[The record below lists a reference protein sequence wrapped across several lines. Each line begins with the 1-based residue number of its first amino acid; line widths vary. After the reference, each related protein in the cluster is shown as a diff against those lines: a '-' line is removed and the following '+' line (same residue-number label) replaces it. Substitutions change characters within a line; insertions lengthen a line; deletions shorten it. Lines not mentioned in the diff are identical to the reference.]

1 MTRGSSLA
9 DVGRVLGA
17 IGRILI
23 AAGVL
28 LLLFVV
34 YQLWGTGLQEARAQD
49 DLRSQ
54 LEASAPS
61 TSTTSSTGPTATS
74 SRAPQATTTTAPA
87 KPAPA
92 DVPVPALGEP
102 IGVIRIPKIGVDK
115 VFVSGVSRDDLRK
128 GPGHYPLTP
137 LPGQEG
143 NAGIAGHRTT
153 YGAPFNRID
162 ELQPGDEILIDAPYG
177 QFRYEVRETTIVSP
191 TQGEVLL
198 DKGDDRLTLTSC
210 NPKYSARQRIVVS
223 AVLTGTPVG
232 PLKGQAAQEARL
244 RAQHPEAARGDSPV
258 VFGEDLSGSSG
269 PKAPVLLWGLV
280 CAAIWAAT
288 WFASRTLGERGQ
300 PRLVRW
306 SPYLVGGPLFLLA
319 LYVCFENVANL
330 LPPNF

>member
-1 MTRGSSLA
+1 
-9 DVGRVLGA
+9 VLGA

-28 LLLFVV
+28 VLLFVV

-54 LEASAPS
+54 LDAS
-61 TSTTSSTGPTATS
+61 TSSTAAPTTSSSAPT
-74 SRAPQATTTTAPA
+74 ATTTTAPA
-87 KPAPA
+87 KPAPLN
-92 DVPVPALGEP
+92 VPVPALGEP

-143 NAGIAGHRTT
+143 NAAVAGHRTT
-153 YGAPFNRID
+153 YGAPFDRID
-162 ELQPGDEILIDAPYG
+162 ELRPGDEILIDAPYG
-177 QFRYEVRETTIVSP
+177 QFRYEVRTTTIVTP
-191 TQGEVLL
+191 TQGEVLR
-198 DKGDDRLTLTSC
+198 DEGDDRLTLTSC

-232 PLKGQAAQEARL
+232 RLRGQTAQQARL
-244 RAQHPEAARGDSPV
+244 RAQQPQAVRDGSPV
-258 VFGEDLSGSSG
+258 VLAEDLAGPPG
-269 PKAPVLLWGLV
+269 PKAPVVLWGLL

-288 WFASRTLGERGQ
+288 WFACRRLGERGQ

-306 SPYLVGGPLFLLA
+306 SPYVVGVPLFLLA
-319 LYVCFENVANL
+319 LYACFENVANL